1 MTRGWREPRDFHE
14 TPMVRVLI
22 ADDEI
27 IIADTLGLIL
37 RQGGYECQ
45 VAYSGVSALQQSL
58 EFQPALL
65 ISDVIMP
72 DMNGVELA
80 IRLQELLPRCQVLL
94 LTGQAAAV
102 DVMER
107 ARAAGHDF
115 DILNK
120 PIPPEELLR
129 SVARRI
135 QRGPV

>member
-1 MTRGWREPRDFHE
+1 MNSQPK
-14 TPMVRVLI
+14 VLI

-27 IIADTLGLIL
+27 LIANTLGMIL

-45 VAYSGVSALQQSL
+45 VAYSGSAALQRSL

-72 DMNGVELA
+72 DMNGVEVA
-80 IRLQELLPRCQVLL
+80 IRVREQLPDCQILL

-102 DVMER
+102 DLMQR
-107 ARAAGHDF
+107 ARAAGHEF

-120 PIPPEELLR
+120 PIHPEELLR
-129 SVARRI
+129 WVERRI
-135 QRGPV
+135 RRGSA